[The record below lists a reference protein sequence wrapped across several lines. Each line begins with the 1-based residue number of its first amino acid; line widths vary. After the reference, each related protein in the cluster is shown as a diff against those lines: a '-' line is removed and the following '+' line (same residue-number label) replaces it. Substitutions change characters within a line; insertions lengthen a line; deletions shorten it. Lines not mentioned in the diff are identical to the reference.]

1 MDEIISRMKELTEEI
16 KDVEKELLV
25 LKRGD
30 MKTALVS
37 DQTLFEV
44 RRGKRVTRKDGDQNP
59 GNIPVYSGSKDPL
72 RPICKVSKKFAN
84 SKKIPIETKPIIGI
98 IYPIGWDVDPPYF
111 GIRISEFIKQSA
123 LIKADYLIEV
133 TAAQQHAFERY
144 RNLIAEMPGK
154 NFR

>member
-1 MDEIISRMKELTEEI
+1 MTEPSEVKLPEL
-16 KDVEKELLV
+16 
-25 LKRGD
+25 
-30 MKTALVS
+30 S
-37 DQTLFEV
+37 
-44 RRGKRVTRKDGDQNP
+44 
-59 GNIPVYSGSKDPL
+59 
-72 RPICKVSKKFAN
+72 KVS
-84 SKKIPIETKPIIGI
+84 IETKPIIGI

-111 GIRISEFIKQSA
+111 GLRISEFIKQSA